1 MHQHQSRAKMPSVF
15 AYQSSEVDW
24 CESNFQHSELVA
36 EFYNTF
42 SNVFFLIFG
51 PLMMFLMHPYAQ
63 KRTWAIYGVSVLFMV
78 IGLFSM
84 YFHMTL
90 SFVGQ
95 LLDEISIL
103 WLLASG
109 YSVWMPRCY
118 FPKFTKGSRYYFS
131 CFVILTTI
139 ISTFLTFVKP
149 TINAYAL
156 NSIAIHIVYIVH
168 QEYKKTSDGDLR
180 HLIEMSVILWAV
192 ALTSWISDRVLC
204 SFWQRIH
211 FFYLH
216 SIWHV
221 LISLTFPYGIVT
233 MALVDAKYE
242 MPGETLKV
250 HYWPRDS
257 WFIGLPYVEI
267 QDNDK
272 SC

>member
-1 MHQHQSRAKMPSVF
+1 MS
-15 AYQSSEVDW
+15 
-24 CESNFQHSELVA
+24 
-36 EFYNTF
+36 F

-51 PLMMFLMHPYAQ
+51 PIIMFLMHPYAQ

-90 SFVGQ
+90 SFLGQ

-118 FPKFTKGSRYYFS
+118 FPKFIKGNRYYFS
-131 CFVILTTI
+131 CLVVMTTI
-139 ISTFLTFVKP
+139 ISTFLT
-149 TINAYAL
+149 
-156 NSIAIHIVYIVH
+156 
-168 QEYKKTSDGDLR
+168 TSNGDLR
-180 HLIEMSVILWAV
+180 HLIEMSVILWAA

-211 FFYLH
+211 FSYMH

-221 LISLTFPYGIVT
+221 LISITFPYGIVT
-233 MALVDAKYE
+233 MALLDAKYE
-242 MPGETLKV
+242 MPGQTLKV

-272 SC
+272 NC

>member
-1 MHQHQSRAKMPSVF
+1 MSSIF

-51 PLMMFLMHPYAQ
+51 PIIMFLMHPYAQ

-90 SFVGQ
+90 SFLGQ

-118 FPKFTKGSRYYFS
+118 FPKFIKGNRYYFS
-131 CFVILTTI
+131 CLVITTTI

-156 NSIAIHIVYIVH
+156 NSIAIHILYIVH
-168 QEYKKTSDGDLR
+168 KEYKK
-180 HLIEMSVILWAV
+180 
-192 ALTSWISDRVLC
+192 
-204 SFWQRIH
+204 
-211 FFYLH
+211 
-216 SIWHV
+216 HV
-221 LISLTFPYGIVT
+221 LISITFPYGIVT
-233 MALVDAKYE
+233 MALLDAKYE
-242 MPGETLKV
+242 MPGQTLKV

-272 SC
+272 NC